1 MVGMQPFV
9 SIHVSYIMGVY
20 SCIDKEHIYASM
32 ARMCRQLEADMN
44 VL

>member
-1 MVGMQPFV
+1 MQPFV
-9 SIHVSYIMGVY
+9 SIHVSYIMGFY